1 MITLSHYAGFLK
13 SVMFIDLEILMKIK
27 GIVWLGTRTA
37 QFEQMTNFCRDVM
50 GLSQTF
56 LEPGFAIFDLPNG
69 DRLEVFGPQQPYNTF
84 MTHPVA
90 GFLVDDIEAAR
101 RDGSQRD
108 RVHWTDRV
116 RWRRLQMEPLPRA
129 RWICL
134 RADLFDNTSICCG
147 IIINTPHSLST
158 LQKRHHLFMD
168 LFGLQRASVT

>member
-1 MITLSHYAGFLK
+1 
-13 SVMFIDLEILMKIK
+13 MKIK

-50 GLSQTF
+50 GLSQTL

-101 RDGSQRD
+101 AEMEAKGIEFIGPIESDGDDYKWS
-108 RVHWTDRV
+108 HF
-116 RWRRLQMEPLPRA
+116 RA
-129 RWICL
+129 PDGFVYEL
-134 RADLFDNTSICCG
+134 TY
-147 IIINTPHSLST
+147 ST
-158 LQKRHHLFMD
+158 THP
-168 LFGLQRASVT
+168 SVAE